1 MDGSIVS
8 GTAQPANFRNELD
21 SSNDELPYKIRT
33 GDDSEGLICQ
43 ALLSGNIESA
53 VELCIEA
60 NRMAE
65 AIIIA
70 ATGGSEL
77 LARTQYRYLKQSDGY
92 LANIIS
98 ALVMSD
104 WSTVIGQCS
113 TESWKEALVATL
125 THCRD
130 HVPVLCEQLGERL
143 QCESGNTVDSIQNA
157 ILCYMCAGNAER
169 LTESWLAARSKTS
182 DASLAMTT
190 KELQDLIEVVV
201 LFQKALELQGRNVNA
216 SGKLAELLAQYAGL
230 LAAQGAL
237 SSALTYLGP
246 SDASDITELRDRL
259 YYTLGHKQAYAAN
272 VRNLS
277 QSQNIYANASA
288 TGRLHRTSVSNSQPR
303 TSIGST
309 GQPATIPTFNTFN
322 NVQPVQAVS
331 PNQWNSSVPAHPQ
344 AQTWNGAPFG
354 TQNAPPSNAI
364 NQPVNQ
370 PPKPVATIDP
380 MAQPPRPSSVS
391 SQGNTLRAT
400 LPLFCYSRNTFNLQ
414 TFCVRMR

>member
-1 MDGSIVS
+1 M
-8 GTAQPANFRNELD
+8 
-21 SSNDELPYKIRT
+21 
-33 GDDSEGLICQ
+33 
-43 ALLSGNIESA
+43 
-53 VELCIEA
+53 ELCIEA

-98 ALVMSD
+98 ALVMND
-104 WSTVIGQCS
+104 WSTVITQCS

-130 HVPVLCEQLGERL
+130 HVPVLCERLGERL
-143 QCESGNTVDSIQNA
+143 QCENSNNTDAIQNS

-169 LTESWLAARSKTS
+169 LTESWLAARARSADS
-182 DASLAMTT
+182 ALST

-230 LAAQGAL
+230 LASQGAL
-237 SSALTYLGP
+237 NSALTYLGP
-246 SDASDITELRDRL
+246 SDASDIAELRERL
-259 YYTLGHKQAYAAN
+259 YYTLGHKQAYASN

-277 QSQNIYANASA
+277 QSQNIYANAAS
-288 TGRLHRTSVSNSQPR
+288 TGRMQRPSIGNLQPR

-309 GQPATIPTFNTFN
+309 GQPAAISTFNTFN
-322 NVQPVQAVS
+322 NVQPAQAAS
-331 PNQWNSSVPAHPQ
+331 PHQWNSSVPTHPQ
-344 AQTWNGAPFG
+344 AQTWNASPFAAS
-354 TQNAPPSNAI
+354 NIPPPSNSI
-364 NQPVNQ
+364 NQTVNQ
-370 PPKPVATIDP
+370 PPKPVATIDS

-391 SQGNTLRAT
+391 SQGNYCQLTFFRSNALLTSAT
-400 LPLFCYSRNTFNLQ
+400 
-414 TFCVRMR
+414 

>member
-1 MDGSIVS
+1 M
-8 GTAQPANFRNELD
+8 
-21 SSNDELPYKIRT
+21 PYKIRT

-98 ALVMSD
+98 ALVMND

-143 QCESGNTVDSIQNA
+143 QCESGNSVDAIQNA

-169 LTESWLAARSKTS
+169 LTESWLAARSKAPDT
-182 DASLAMTT
+182 DAAMST

-246 SDASDITELRDRL
+246 SDASDITELRERL

-277 QSQNIYANASA
+277 QTQNIYGNAPA
-288 TGRLHRTSVSNSQPR
+288 TGRLHRQSIGSLQPR

-322 NVQPVQAVS
+322 NVQPAQATS
-331 PNQWNSSVPAHPQ
+331 PHQWASSVPAHPQ
-344 AQTWNGAPFG
+344 AQPWNASPFGAP
-354 TQNAPPSNAI
+354 NAPPPAAVNP
-364 NQPVNQ
+364 PVSQ

-380 MAQPPRPSSVS
+380 LAQPPRPSSVS
-391 SQGNTLRAT
+391 SQGMPRIALA
-400 LPLFCYSRNTFNLQ
+400 PHCKHI
-414 TFCVRMR
+414 